1 MTQARPA
8 FSGDVGRLADLT
20 RRYARFSVSAGGL
33 GSALGGALVLV
44 AYFVGALAPDLSTGG
59 RVGLATT
66 PLVWIVVKEL
76 LRSRYYQRFGRVEE
90 VRPVFD
96 RRLHLGLTLFTAL
109 VSVGIVVTVLVRQWP
124 LQWDVGTVGY
134 LAYVAAMPLL
144 VWLFMRTPLEF
155 IVGVFLVAQAALA
168 LAGGAYR
175 LWDQPQAP
183 IGGVALLVV
192 GVSQHL
198 EFLRLERE
206 LKSLRGSQR

>member
-1 MTQARPA
+1 
-8 FSGDVGRLADLT
+8 
-20 RRYARFSVSAGGL
+20 
-33 GSALGGALVLV
+33 

-155 IVGVFLVAQAALA
+155 IVGVFLVAQAALV

-183 IGGVALLVV
+183 IGGGGVRVV
-192 GVSQHL
+192 GVSQPL

>member
-1 MTQARPA
+1 
-8 FSGDVGRLADLT
+8 
-20 RRYARFSVSAGGL
+20 
-33 GSALGGALVLV
+33 

-155 IVGVFLVAQAALA
+155 IVGVFLVAQAALV
-168 LAGGAYR
+168 LAGGSYR
-175 LWDQPQAP
+175 LWEQPPAP
-183 IGGVALLVV
+183 SGGVALLV
-192 GVSQHL
+192 GGGSERR
-198 EFLRLERE
+198 EFWRLELE
-206 LKSLRGSQR
+206 LKGLRGGQGCATSVRAMSGSLRPMRKARRARSSTSTGSFTSRRGSPSSPCWP